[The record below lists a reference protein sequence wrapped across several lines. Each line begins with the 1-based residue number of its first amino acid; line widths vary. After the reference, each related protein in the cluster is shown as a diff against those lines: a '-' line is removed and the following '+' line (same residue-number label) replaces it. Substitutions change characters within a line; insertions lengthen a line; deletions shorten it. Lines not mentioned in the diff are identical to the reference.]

1 MTHDHSSPHARLL
14 SLGLLAAAWTAWLG
28 CSVDRFPLPSVATVE
43 ETGFGAGDSS
53 YLLLNRQ
60 IHLPAGA
67 APADLFIDDDGHIY
81 VAESGSG
88 RISLWDQS
96 LAEIGAPGLDGFLL
110 PGVKGVAV
118 GPEQVL
124 FAVNG
129 GPDLWAFNLQANRE
143 TLTWG
148 LRRAA
153 GIHPTTGLLDT
164 LEAWELAD
172 AIADRSIGRWQ
183 FTWVDSL
190 DLASPDFQDLLE
202 PRVLWSGSSSAKL
215 DAVARG
221 RAGKRELF
229 LAQNNNSGGDRI
241 NRLRLVP
248 SAVLFT
254 ANPDVP
260 VVYLYDYL
268 AGSLEVA
275 AYSGTGAGTV
285 DSLASLDADAEGTLH
300 FTQVAPQEG
309 AFRAQRMTVEAFAG
323 VDYWSF
329 DFGLQG
335 RDLLD
340 PDRFVE
346 ARDIT
351 QTRSALFVLDR
362 RPAAGLD
369 GDTLDGHRVHVFK
382 RNGDFLLPLGARK
395 VQLEDGGKV
404 WVHDQLADP
413 RAVAVYGNRSDRAGN
428 EDEIVFVSDGDAVKL
443 FMLSVSTSN
452 LPVE

>member
-1 MTHDHSSPHARLL
+1 MTHDHSAPRARLL
-14 SLGLLAAAWTAWLG
+14 ALGLLAAAWMAGLG

-60 IHLPAGA
+60 IHLPDSSL
-67 APADLFIDDDGHIY
+67 PADLFIDDDGHIY

-88 RISLWDQS
+88 RISVWDQS
-96 LAEIGAPGLDGFLL
+96 LAEIGAPGLDGFRL

-118 GPEQVL
+118 GPEQLL

-143 TLTWG
+143 TFTWG
-148 LRRAA
+148 LRRAF
-153 GIHPTTGLLDT
+153 GVNSTTGASDT

-183 FTWVDSL
+183 FSWVDSV
-190 DLASPDFQDLLE
+190 DFTDPAFQAELAPH
-202 PRVLWSGSSSAKL
+202 VLWRGADATRL

-229 LAQNNNSGGDRI
+229 VANNNENGNRI
-241 NRLRLVP
+241 NRLSLLP

-254 ANPDVP
+254 TNPDVP
-260 VVYLYDYL
+260 VVYLY
-268 AGSLEVA
+268 AARANPEVA
-275 AYSGTGAGTV
+275 AYWGTGAGTV
-285 DSLASLDADAEGTLH
+285 DQALSLDADAEGTLL
-300 FTQVAPQEG
+300 FTQAAPREG

-340 PDRFVE
+340 PDRFVD

-351 QTRSALFVLDR
+351 STSSALFVVDR
-362 RPAAGLD
+362 RPASGLA
-369 GDTLDGHRVHVFK
+369 GDTLDAHRVHVFK
-382 RNGDFLLPLGARK
+382 RNGDFLLPLGADK
-395 VQLEDGGKV
+395 VQQEDSTKV
-404 WVHDQLADP
+404 WVYDQLADP

-428 EDEIVFVSDGDAVKL
+428 EDEIIYVADGDAIKL

>member
-1 MTHDHSSPHARLL
+1 MRDLLSRPARLATL
-14 SLGLLAAAWTAWLG
+14 PLLAATWTVWLG
-28 CSVDRFPLPSVATVE
+28 CSVDRFPLPSVATVA

-60 IHLPAGA
+60 VHLPTGA

-81 VAESGSG
+81 VAEAGSG
-88 RISLWDQS
+88 RISVWDQS
-96 LAEIGAPGLDGFLL
+96 LMEIGAPGLDGFRL

-118 GPEQVL
+118 GPEQLL

-129 GPDLWAFNLQANRE
+129 GNQLWAFNLQANRE

-153 GIHPTTGLLDT
+153 GLHPVTGALDT

-183 FTWVDSL
+183 FSWVDSL
-190 DLASPDFQDLLE
+190 DLDSPEFRAGLE
-202 PRVLWSGSSSAKL
+202 PQVLWSGSGSAKL

-221 RAGKRELF
+221 RAGKREVF
-229 LAQNNNSGGDRI
+229 VAQNNQSGGDRL
-241 NRLRLVP
+241 NRIRLVP

-254 ANPDVP
+254 ANADVP
-260 VVYLYDYL
+260 VVYLYE
-268 AGSLEVA
+268 ARPAPEVA
-275 AYSGTGAGTV
+275 AYSGSGAGTV
-285 DSLASLDADAEGTLH
+285 DSLASVDADAEGTLH
-300 FTQVAPQEG
+300 FTQHAPREG
-309 AFRAQRMTVEAFAG
+309 AFRAQRMTVEEFAG

-329 DFGLQG
+329 DFGLQN

-340 PDRFVE
+340 PQRFVE

-362 RPAAGLD
+362 RPATGVGA
-369 GDTLDGHRVHVFK
+369 DTLAAHRVQVFK

-395 VQLEDGGKV
+395 VQLEDGEKE
-404 WVHDQLADP
+404 WVYDQLLDP

-428 EDEIVFVSDGDAVKL
+428 EDEIIYVADGDRIKL

-452 LPVE
+452 LPVQ

>member
-1 MTHDHSSPHARLL
+1 MTHDPSAPRARFL

-88 RISLWDQS
+88 RISVWDQS
-96 LAEIGAPGLDGFLL
+96 LAEIGAPGLDGFRL

-118 GPEQVL
+118 GPEQLL

-129 GPDLWAFNLQANRE
+129 GPELWAFNLQANRE
-143 TLTWG
+143 TLSWG
-148 LRRAA
+148 FRRAYGHNA
-153 GIHPTTGLLDT
+153 TTGASDT
-164 LEAWELAD
+164 LDAVELAD
-172 AIADRSIGRWQ
+172 AIADRSIRQWQ
-183 FTWVDSL
+183 FSWVDSVDL
-190 DLASPDFQDLLE
+190 DSPEFLAQLE
-202 PRVLWSGSSSAKL
+202 PHVLWSGSGSAKL

-221 RAGKRELF
+221 RAGKREVF
-229 LAQNNNSGGDRI
+229 LAQNNQSGGDRL
-241 NRLRLVP
+241 NRIRLLP

-254 ANPDVP
+254 ENPDVP
-260 VVYLYDYL
+260 VVYLYE
-268 AGSLEVA
+268 ARTAPEVA
-275 AYSGTGAGTV
+275 AYSGSGAGTV

-300 FTQVAPQEG
+300 FTQFAPLEG
-309 AFRAQRMTVEAFAG
+309 AFRAQRMTVEEFAG

-335 RDLLD
+335 RNLLE
-340 PDRFVE
+340 PDRFQE
-346 ARDIT
+346 ARDIA

-362 RPAAGLD
+362 RPASGVA
-369 GDTLDGHRVHVFK
+369 GDTLDAHRVHVFK

-395 VQLEDGGKV
+395 VLLEDGEKE
-404 WVHDQLADP
+404 WVHDQLTDP

-428 EDEIVFVSDGDAVKL
+428 EDEIIYVADGDGIKL
-443 FMLSVSTSN
+443 FMLSVTTNN
-452 LPVE
+452 LPVQ